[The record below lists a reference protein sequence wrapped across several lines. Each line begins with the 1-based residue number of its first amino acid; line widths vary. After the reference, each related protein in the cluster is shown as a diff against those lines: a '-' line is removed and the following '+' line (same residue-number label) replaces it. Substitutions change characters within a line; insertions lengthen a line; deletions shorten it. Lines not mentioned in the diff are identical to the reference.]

1 MVSQSEIENH
11 PAVMR
16 VREKMKEL
24 GITGEIKAL
33 TDSARSA
40 KEAADALG
48 ILVGQVASS
57 IIFALPD
64 SDRALLVI
72 TSGAHRVDTE
82 LVAKELGIS
91 KLLRAD
97 AEFVRRHSGF
107 AIGGVSP
114 LGWTSKP
121 EIILIDEAL
130 KQYEVVWAAAGHPH
144 AVYPTT
150 FSELIKCTNGQPM
163 IVGDSMNEK

>member
-1 MVSQSEIENH
+1 
-11 PAVMR
+11 MR

-107 AIGGVSP
+107 AIGGVAP
-114 LGWTSKP
+114 VGWQP
-121 EIILIDEAL
+121 ESGVPEPIILIDQDLE
-130 KQYEVVWAAAGHPH
+130 QYEVIWAAAGHPH
-144 AVYPTT
+144 SVFPTS
-150 FSELIKCTNGQPM
+150 FAELKNSTNAKPM
-163 IVGDSMNEK
+163 KVGN